1 MFTLLAAPYTAL
13 HLSCR
18 WPPMSCVQLATWQ
31 QSTHAGVRCA
41 GVARVCTFARQA
53 LLHSASTN
61 RDPVTI
67 VEQ

>member
-1 MFTLLAAPYTAL
+1 
-13 HLSCR
+13 
-18 WPPMSCVQLATWQ
+18 MSCVQLATWQ